1 MVTSQ
6 RVSMCYLKE
15 VGVQYEGDYGIKIL
29 NAVDKYDDAIIRNNV
44 ICRADFLLPL
54 KGLIVSSE
62 HYEEYRDNFIG
73 IVSGVV
79 QDMDLVSR
87 TLVEMY
93 QQDIV
98 FHKFLYELYYFQD
111 DNKTFLERIT
121 EVIGEYIQ
129 KGRRAMDSELAAQGY
144 KFVAEHCGYYYFSVK
159 DTNEDKYLS
168 ANLEGEVIS
177 RAKVW
182 SGLFKRKSAEV

>member
-29 NAVDKYDDAIIRNNV
+29 SAVDKYDAAIIRNNV

-54 KGLIVSSE
+54 KGLIVSPE

-73 IVSGVV
+73 IVSGIVR
-79 QDMDLVSR
+79 DMDLVSR

-93 QQDIV
+93 QQDIA

-121 EVIGEYIQ
+121 EAMGEYIQ
-129 KGRRAMDSELAAQGY
+129 KGRRTVDSELSAQGY